1 MFLLGF
7 LKYYVFGFALIIAVC
22 GIQAGYC
29 ALKKVDYDTV
39 FNWQCAMVGYMVFK
53 LIGEKLFDKLNAF
66 GESVFA
72 DKKTGTIWAFISA
85 LWWPLQ
91 AVLVIGTFPVA
102 LYAIRKHEDI
112 ND

>member
-7 LKYYVFGFALIIAVC
+7 LKYYVFGFSLIIALC
-22 GIQAGYC
+22 GIQAAWC

-53 LIGEKLFDKLNAF
+53 LIGEKLFDKLRTF

-72 DKKTGTIWAFISA
+72 DQKTGTIWAFVST

-91 AVLVIGTFPVA
+91 AVLIIGTFPVA
-102 LYAIRKHEDI
+102 LYAIKKHGDV